1 MSNTRLRFAP
11 APTGSLHLG
20 SARTALF
27 NWLAARRLG
36 GELILRIEDT
46 NAELSKPELVDNIY
60 RSLDWLQI
68 EFDGEPV
75 RQSERTDLY
84 NAAVEQWL
92 SDDLAYMDDG
102 AVRFRVPTEG
112 VTSWDDLV
120 RGNVSFENEHIED
133 FVVRRADG
141 TATFFTANA
150 VDDFDL
156 GITHVVRGED
166 LINVTPKVLMLRRAL
181 GASDTPEFAHLPL
194 IVNEQRK
201 KLSKRRDD
209 VALESYR
216 ERGVLAPAMIN
227 YLALLGWGP
236 PDDIEVRPIDEIISL
251 FELTDVNPSSAM
263 FDLKKLEAINAE
275 YIRAMSPEDF
285 SQALAPWLKQESW
298 AANVGVEELTK
309 VAPLIQERT
318 KVMSEGPG
326 QLDFFFLADPEF
338 DEAAWTKV
346 MSSDEAPLIL
356 NAAKSAFAEVEWDSA
371 ALHETLR
378 SIGEHHGMKLGK
390 AQAPLRIAVTGRS
403 VGPPLFESMYFLGRE
418 TVVQRIAVAQ
428 QKLDTNKPID
438 SE

>member
-1 MSNTRLRFAP
+1 M
-11 APTGSLHLG
+11 GSEMCIRD
-20 SARTALF
+20 S
-27 NWLAARRLG
+27 
-36 GELILRIEDT
+36 
-46 NAELSKPELVDNIY
+46 
-60 RSLDWLQI
+60 
-68 EFDGEPV
+68 
-75 RQSERTDLY
+75 
-84 NAAVEQWL
+84 
-92 SDDLAYMDDG
+92 
-102 AVRFRVPTEG
+102 
-112 VTSWDDLV
+112 
-120 RGNVSFENEHIED
+120 
-133 FVVRRADG
+133 
-141 TATFFTANA
+141 
-150 VDDFDL
+150 
-156 GITHVVRGED
+156 THVVRGED

-181 GASDTPEFAHLPL
+181 GASDGPEFAHLPL

-285 SQALAPWLKQESW
+285 SHALAPWLKQESW
-298 AANVGVEELTK
+298 GATVGVEELKK

-318 KVMSEGPG
+318 KVLSEGPG
-326 QLDFFFLADPEF
+326 QLDFFFLTAPEF

-346 MSSDEAPLIL
+346 MSADEAPLIL

-378 SIGEHHGMKLGK
+378 SIGEQHGMKLGK
-390 AQAPLRIAVTGRS
+390 AQAPLRIAITGRS

-418 TVVQRIAVAQ
+418 TVVQRITAAQ

-438 SE
+438 SA